1 MYSGHTLVGYNINS
15 GGQTPIEVKADNNNI
30 PFSLNLHPGL
40 NQICVRVQHSTYKNI
55 ASEWL
60 NVDIIYVSEDFKGT
74 AIAVNGVS

>member
-1 MYSGHTLVGYNINS
+1 VYNDHTLVGYNITSN
-15 GGQTPIEVKADNNNI
+15 GQNLLSIKSDDNR

-40 NQICVRVQHSTYKNI
+40 NQICVRVQHSIYKNI

-60 NVDIIYVSEDFKGT
+60 NVDVIYVSEDFKGT